1 MDEKLREAIG
11 RALYEASFDFDL
23 GDMPTWDDLIEKEE
37 WMLRAEKG
45 VSAFLAH
52 MRDNYGKEE

>member
-1 MDEKLREAIG
+1 MDAELREAIG
-11 RALYEASFDFDL
+11 RALYNASFDFDL
-23 GDMPTWDDLIEKEE
+23 GDMPTWDELLEKEE
-37 WMLRAEKG
+37 WMARAEKV